1 MTPCPAHIARHTIRK
16 GFAPDAPANAA
27 DRRTYSSAL
36 PAGAVT
42 PQRRAWQSSL
52 LHDARHSRAF
62 FMPGRSAQ
70 LLAAVPRVPGRQHR
84 TETTRRRAAAVA
96 SITPQTGQQSAA
108 IHRNPPPP
116 ARPEAKAGE
125 VRGAG
130 AAPPRGVA
138 SAGPR
143 PAGVGGHYNT
153 DPEPPKSV
161 PFPPTSMGESKISIF
176 DSLTAFGG
184 WLGMRG
190 CRGGRER
197 RGGAQARPETPAGQ
211 WTRAATPSW
220 LRIVLPFSL
229 GTMFIAARKRTRIA
243 GAGAEAAQRP
253 QRRAGRQLRCAVPPG
268 CAVD

>member
-116 ARPEAKAGE
+116 ARPEAKAAQTPTLAPHGTKPGRAPARPGE
-125 VRGAG
+125 EAGQAATLAPHGTKAPEGRRSVVKRQRDAAG
-130 AAPPRGVA
+130 APR
-138 SAGPR
+138 
-143 PAGVGGHYNT
+143 
-153 DPEPPKSV
+153 
-161 PFPPTSMGESKISIF
+161 
-176 DSLTAFGG
+176 
-184 WLGMRG
+184 
-190 CRGGRER
+190 
-197 RGGAQARPETPAGQ
+197 
-211 WTRAATPSW
+211 
-220 LRIVLPFSL
+220 
-229 GTMFIAARKRTRIA
+229 RIA
-243 GAGAEAAQRP
+243 WERGECSTNS
-253 QRRAGRQLRCAVPPG
+253 RRDRKQKRGRQPPSRRTAQTSG
-268 CAVD
+268 ARRTSR